1 MMKKFIL
8 VLNLG
13 STTTKVAL
21 FRDLNCHIVKTY
33 SHDKELIS
41 RDISAQKAAR
51 YDTVMMFLSE
61 AGITPEDISIVASR
75 GGLLHPVEGGTYLIN
90 DDMLLDLTS
99 GKYGDH
105 ASNLSGILA
114 AEFSKNHGI
123 EAVITDP
130 VVVDELCNEAKY
142 TGLKNV
148 KRTSIFHALNQKAAA
163 RKYADSVG
171 QTYENLNLIVIH
183 MGGGITVG
191 AHHLGKVID
200 VNNGLNGDGPM
211 SPTRAG
217 SLPADGLLKYMA
229 ERNLS
234 KNEMIHLISKAGGLL
249 SHLNTEDVR
258 DITADINNGNR
269 HSAEV
274 LEAMAFQI
282 GKEIGA
288 KAAVLR
294 GQADQIIFTGG
305 VSYSNYVMDL
315 ITPYISF
322 IAPVT
327 IYPGEFEMEALAYG
341 AYTVSNDRTLL
352 KTYKAEGSHD

>member
-1 MMKKFIL
+1 MEKFIL

-33 SHDKELIS
+33 SHDKGLIS
-41 RDISAQKAAR
+41 RGINEQKSVR
-51 YDTVMMFLSE
+51 YETIIQFLKDSKV
-61 AGITPEDISIVASR
+61 APEEISIVAAR
-75 GGLLHPVEGGTYLIN
+75 GGLLQPVEGGTYLVN
-90 DDMLLDLTS
+90 EDMLDDLTS

-114 AEFSKNHGI
+114 AEFAGDYDI

-130 VVVDELCNEAKY
+130 VVVDELCIQAQY
-142 TGLKNV
+142 TGIKGIR
-148 KRTSIFHALNQKAAA
+148 RTSIFHALNQKAVA
-163 RKYADSVG
+163 RKYAAG
-171 QTYENLNLIVIH
+171 INKNYEDLNLIVIH

-191 AHHLGKVID
+191 AHHLGRVID

-217 SLPADGLLKYMA
+217 SLPVNGLLKYLD
-229 ERNLS
+229 RHNLS
-234 KNEMIHLISKAGGLL
+234 HQEINKLISKQGGLL

-258 DITADINNGNR
+258 DIVAAVEKGDT

-288 KAAVLR
+288 KAAVLH
-294 GQADQIIFTGG
+294 GQVDQIIFTGG
-305 VSYSNYVMDL
+305 VSRSEYVMDL
-315 ITPYISF
+315 IKPYISF
-322 IAPVT
+322 LAPITV
-327 IYPGEFEMEALAYG
+327 YPGELEMEALAYG
-341 AYTVSNDRTLL
+341 AYTIEQDRTLL
-352 KTYKAEGSHD
+352 KTYRAEVSHD

>member
-1 MMKKFIL
+1 MKKFIL

-41 RDISAQKAAR
+41 QGINEQKTVR
-51 YDTVMMFLSE
+51 YGTIIKFLHECEVS
-61 AGITPEDISIVASR
+61 PEEISIVAAR

-90 DDMLLDLTS
+90 DDMLNDLSS

-114 AEFSKNHGI
+114 AEFAGNYNI

-130 VVVDELCNEAKY
+130 VVVDELCMQAQY
-142 TGLKNV
+142 TGIKNV
-148 KRTSIFHALNQKAAA
+148 RRTSIFHALNQKAVA
-163 RKYADSVG
+163 RKYALSVDKN
-171 QTYENLNLIVIH
+171 YEDLNLIVIH

-191 AHHLGKVID
+191 AHHLGRVID

-211 SPTRAG
+211 SPTRVG
-217 SLPADGLLKYMA
+217 SLPVNGLLKYI
-229 ERNLS
+229 EEHELS
-234 KNEMIHLISKAGGLL
+234 HQDINKLISKQGGLL

-258 DITADINNGNR
+258 DIVSDINDGDT

-288 KAAVLR
+288 KAAVLH
-294 GQADQIIFTGG
+294 GEIDQIIFTGG
-305 VSYSNYVMDL
+305 VSYSDYVMNL
-315 ITPYISF
+315 IKPYISF
-322 IAPVT
+322 LAPVT
-327 IYPGEFEMEALAYG
+327 IYPGELEMEALAYG
-341 AYTVSNDRTLL
+341 AYTINKDRTLL
-352 KTYKAEGSHD
+352 KTYRAEETHV

>member
-1 MMKKFIL
+1 MEKFIL

-21 FRDLNCHIVKTY
+21 FRDLNCHLVKTY

-41 RDISAQKAAR
+41 QSISAQKSFR
-51 YDTVMMFLSE
+51 YDTLMMFLSDSGV
-61 AGITPEDISIVASR
+61 APEDISIVASR

-90 DDMLLDLTS
+90 DDMLRDLTS

-114 AEFSKNHGI
+114 AEFSKNYNVD
-123 EAVITDP
+123 AVITDP
-130 VVVDELCNEAKY
+130 VVVDELCIQAQY
-142 TGLKNV
+142 TGIKNV
-148 KRTSIFHALNQKAAA
+148 RRTSIFHALNQKAVA
-163 RKYADSVG
+163 RKFAASVNKK
-171 QTYENLNLIVIH
+171 YEDLNLIVIH

-191 AHHLGKVID
+191 AHHLGRVID

-217 SLPADGLLKYMA
+217 SLPVDGLLKYM
-229 ERNLS
+229 EDNNLS
-234 KNEMIHLISKAGGLL
+234 RQDINQLISKKGGLL

-258 DITADINNGNR
+258 DITADINGGDYR
-269 HSAEV
+269 SAEV

-288 KAAVLR
+288 RAAVLH
-294 GQADQIIFTGG
+294 GQIDQIIFTGG
-305 VSYSNYVMDL
+305 ISYSDYVMDL
-315 ITPYISF
+315 IKPYISF
-322 IAPVT
+322 LSPVT
-327 IYPGEFEMEALAYG
+327 VYPGELEMEALAYG
-341 AYTVSNDRTLL
+341 AYTVSNDSTLL
-352 KTYKAEGSHD
+352 KTYKAEETHD

>member
-1 MMKKFIL
+1 MKKFIL

-41 RDISAQKAAR
+41 QSINEQKAVR
-51 YDTVMMFLSE
+51 YHTLMMFFSE
-61 AGITPEDISIVASR
+61 CGVRPEEVSIVASR

-90 DDMLLDLTS
+90 DDMLDDLTS
-99 GKYGDH
+99 GRYGDH

-114 AEFSKNHGI
+114 ADFAANYKI

-130 VVVDELCNEAKY
+130 VVVDELCVEAQY
-142 TGLKNV
+142 TGLKNIR
-148 KRTSIFHALNQKAAA
+148 RTSIFHALNQKAVA
-163 RKYADSVG
+163 RKYAESIKRD
-171 QTYENLNLIVIH
+171 YEDLNLIVIH

-217 SLPADGLLKYMA
+217 SIPADGLLKYI
-229 ERNLS
+229 ERSSLS
-234 KNEMIHLISKAGGLL
+234 LSDINKLISKQGGLL
-249 SHLNTEDVR
+249 SHLNTEDIR
-258 DITADINNGNR
+258 DIVADIERGDKY
-269 HSAEV
+269 SEEV
-274 LEAMAFQI
+274 LNAMAFQI

-288 KAAVLR
+288 KAAVLH
-294 GQADQIIFTGG
+294 GEIDQIIFTGG
-305 VSYSNYVMDL
+305 ISYSSYVMDL
-315 ITPYISF
+315 IKPYISF
-322 IAPVT
+322 LAPITV
-327 IYPGEFEMEALAYG
+327 YPGELEMEALAYG
-341 AYTVSNDRTLL
+341 AYTVEQDRNLL
-352 KTYKAEGSHD
+352 KTYRAEETHD

>member
-1 MMKKFIL
+1 MKKFIL

-33 SHDKELIS
+33 SHDKGLIS
-41 RDISAQKAAR
+41 QGINEQKTER
-51 YDTVMMFLSE
+51 YDTVLKFLHECNIS
-61 AGITPEDISIVASR
+61 PEEISIVAAR

-90 DDMLLDLTS
+90 SDMLNDLSS

-105 ASNLSGILA
+105 ASNLSGILS
-114 AEFSKNHGI
+114 AEFAENYNI

-130 VVVDELCNEAKY
+130 VVVDELCVQAQY
-142 TGLKNV
+142 TGIKNV
-148 KRTSIFHALNQKAAA
+148 RRTSIFHALNQKAVA
-163 RKYADSVG
+163 RKYAASVDKN
-171 QTYENLNLIVIH
+171 YEDLNLIVIH

-191 AHHLGKVID
+191 AHHLGRVID

-217 SLPADGLLKYMA
+217 SLPVNGLLKYV
-229 ERNLS
+229 EDHDLS
-234 KNEMIHLISKAGGLL
+234 HQDVNKLISKQGGLL

-258 DITADINNGNR
+258 DIVNDINDGDT
-269 HSAEV
+269 HSAEI

-288 KAAVLR
+288 KAAVLH
-294 GQADQIIFTGG
+294 GEVDQIIFTGG
-305 VSYSNYVMDL
+305 VSYSEYVMNL

-322 IAPVT
+322 LGPVT
-327 IYPGEFEMEALAYG
+327 IYPGELEMEALAYG
-341 AYTVSNDRTLL
+341 AHMINQDRALL
-352 KTYKAEGSHD
+352 KTYRAEESHV

>member
-1 MMKKFIL
+1 MEKFIL

-33 SHDKELIS
+33 SHDKGLIS
-41 RDISAQKAAR
+41 RGINEQKSVR
-51 YDTVMMFLSE
+51 YGTIIQFLKDSKV
-61 AGITPEDISIVASR
+61 APEEISIVAAR
-75 GGLLHPVEGGTYLIN
+75 GGLLQPVEGGTYLVN
-90 DDMLLDLTS
+90 EDMLDDLTS
-99 GKYGDH
+99 GKHGDH

-114 AEFSKNHGI
+114 AEFAGDYNI

-130 VVVDELCNEAKY
+130 VVVNELCIQAQY
-142 TGLKNV
+142 TGIKGIR
-148 KRTSIFHALNQKAAA
+148 RTSIFHALNQKAVA
-163 RKYADSVG
+163 RKYAAG
-171 QTYENLNLIVIH
+171 INKNYEDLNLIVIH

-191 AHHLGKVID
+191 AHHLGRVID

-217 SLPADGLLKYMA
+217 SLPVNGLLKYLD
-229 ERNLS
+229 RHNLS
-234 KNEMIHLISKAGGLL
+234 HQEINKLISKQGGLL

-258 DITADINNGNR
+258 DIVAAVEKGDT

-288 KAAVLR
+288 KAAVLH
-294 GQADQIIFTGG
+294 GQVDQIIFTGG
-305 VSYSNYVMDL
+305 VSRSEYVMDL
-315 ITPYISF
+315 IKPYISF
-322 IAPVT
+322 LAPITV
-327 IYPGEFEMEALAYG
+327 YPGELEMEALAYG
-341 AYTVSNDRTLL
+341 AYTIEQDRTLL
-352 KTYKAEGSHD
+352 KTYRAEVSHD

>member
-1 MMKKFIL
+1 MEKFIL

-33 SHDKELIS
+33 SHDKGLIS
-41 RDISAQKAAR
+41 RGINEQKSVR
-51 YDTVMMFLSE
+51 YETIIQFLKDSKV
-61 AGITPEDISIVASR
+61 APEEISIVAAR
-75 GGLLHPVEGGTYLIN
+75 GGLLQPVEGGTYLVN
-90 DDMLLDLTS
+90 EDMLDDLTS

-114 AEFSKNHGI
+114 AEFAGDYNI

-130 VVVDELCNEAKY
+130 VVVNELCIQAQY
-142 TGLKNV
+142 TGIKGIR
-148 KRTSIFHALNQKAAA
+148 RTSIFHALNQKAVA
-163 RKYADSVG
+163 RKYAAG
-171 QTYENLNLIVIH
+171 INKNYEDLNLIVIH

-191 AHHLGKVID
+191 AHHLGRVID

-217 SLPADGLLKYMA
+217 SLPVNGLLKYLD
-229 ERNLS
+229 RHNLS
-234 KNEMIHLISKAGGLL
+234 HQEINKLISKQGGLL

-258 DITADINNGNR
+258 DIVAAVEKGDT

-288 KAAVLR
+288 KAAVLH
-294 GQADQIIFTGG
+294 GQVDQIIFTGG
-305 VSYSNYVMDL
+305 VSRSEYVMDL
-315 ITPYISF
+315 IKPYISF
-322 IAPVT
+322 LAPITV
-327 IYPGEFEMEALAYG
+327 YPGELEMEALAYG
-341 AYTVSNDRTLL
+341 AYTIEQDRTLL
-352 KTYKAEGSHD
+352 KTYRAEVSHD

>member
-1 MMKKFIL
+1 MKKFIL

-33 SHDKELIS
+33 SHDKGLIS
-41 RDISAQKAAR
+41 RGINEQKPVR
-51 YDTVMMFLSE
+51 YETIIQFLKE
-61 AGITPEDISIVASR
+61 CEVAPEEISIVAAR
-75 GGLLHPVEGGTYLIN
+75 GGLLQPVEGGTYLVN
-90 DDMLLDLTS
+90 EGMLNDLTS

-114 AEFSKNHGI
+114 AEFSANYNI

-130 VVVDELCNEAKY
+130 VVVDELCVQAQY
-142 TGLKNV
+142 TGIKGV
-148 KRTSIFHALNQKAAA
+148 RRTSIFHALNQKAAA
-163 RKYADSVG
+163 RKYAANIG
-171 QTYENLNLIVIH
+171 RNYEDLNLIVIH

-191 AHHLGKVID
+191 AHHLGRVID

-217 SLPADGLLKYMA
+217 SLPVSGLLKYI
-229 ERNLS
+229 EQHNLS
-234 KNEMIHLISKAGGLL
+234 HEEINKLISKQGGLL

-258 DITADINNGNR
+258 DITADINNGDT

-288 KAAVLR
+288 KAAVLH
-294 GQADQIIFTGG
+294 GQIDQIIFTGG
-305 VSYSNYVMDL
+305 VSCSEYVMDL
-315 ITPYISF
+315 IKPYISF
-322 IAPVT
+322 LAPIT
-327 IYPGEFEMEALAYG
+327 IYPGELEMEALAYG
-341 AYTVSNDRTLL
+341 AYTIEQDRSLL
-352 KTYKAEGSHD
+352 KTYKAEVSHD

>member
-1 MMKKFIL
+1 MEKFIL

-33 SHDKELIS
+33 SHDKGLIS
-41 RDISAQKAAR
+41 RGINEQKSVR
-51 YDTVMMFLSE
+51 YETIIQFLKDSKV
-61 AGITPEDISIVASR
+61 APEEISIVAAR
-75 GGLLHPVEGGTYLIN
+75 GGLLQPVEGGTYLVN
-90 DDMLLDLTS
+90 EDMLDDLTS

-114 AEFSKNHGI
+114 AEFAGDYNI

-130 VVVDELCNEAKY
+130 VVVDELCIQAQY
-142 TGLKNV
+142 TGIKGIR
-148 KRTSIFHALNQKAAA
+148 RTSIFHALNQKAVA
-163 RKYADSVG
+163 RKYAAG
-171 QTYENLNLIVIH
+171 INKNYEDLNLIVIH

-191 AHHLGKVID
+191 AHHLGRVID

-217 SLPADGLLKYMA
+217 SLPVNGLLKYLD
-229 ERNLS
+229 RHNLS
-234 KNEMIHLISKAGGLL
+234 HQEINKLISKQGGLL

-258 DITADINNGNR
+258 DIVAAVEKGDT

-288 KAAVLR
+288 KAAVLH
-294 GQADQIIFTGG
+294 GQVDQIIFTGG
-305 VSYSNYVMDL
+305 VSRSEYVMDL
-315 ITPYISF
+315 IKPYISF
-322 IAPVT
+322 LAPITV
-327 IYPGEFEMEALAYG
+327 YPGELEMEALAYG
-341 AYTVSNDRTLL
+341 AYTIEQDRTLL
-352 KTYKAEGSHD
+352 KTYRAEVSHD

>member
-1 MMKKFIL
+1 MKKFIL

-41 RDISAQKAAR
+41 QGINEQKAVR
-51 YDTVMMFLSE
+51 YDTIIQFLNESNVN
-61 AGITPEDISIVASR
+61 PEEISIVAAR
-75 GGLLHPVEGGTYLIN
+75 GGLLQPVEGGTYLVN
-90 DDMLLDLTS
+90 DDMLNDLTS
-99 GKYGDH
+99 GKYGEH

-114 AEFSKNHGI
+114 AEFAGNYNI

-130 VVVDELCNEAKY
+130 VVVDELSVQAQY
-142 TGLKNV
+142 TGIEGIR
-148 KRTSIFHALNQKAAA
+148 RTSIFHALNQKAVA
-163 RKYADSVG
+163 RKYASSAG
-171 QTYENLNLIVIH
+171 KNYEDLNLIVIH

-191 AHHLGKVID
+191 AHHLGRVID

-217 SLPADGLLKYMA
+217 SLPAAGLLKYID
-229 ERNLS
+229 RNNLS
-234 KNEMIHLISKAGGLL
+234 HQEFNKLISKKGGLL

-258 DITADINNGNR
+258 DITADIDNGDA

-288 KAAVLR
+288 KAAVLH
-294 GQADQIIFTGG
+294 GEIDQIIFTGG
-305 VSYSNYVMDL
+305 VSYSEYVMDL
-315 ITPYISF
+315 IKPYISF
-322 IAPVT
+322 LAPVT
-327 IYPGEFEMEALAYG
+327 VYPGELEMEALAYG
-341 AYTVSNDRTLL
+341 AYTVEQDRSLL
-352 KTYKAEGSHD
+352 KTYKAEVSHD